1 MSTAE
6 ITAYLAGVDL
16 GRRADVVTVDPS
28 TPEIPDGAI
37 LDPGTAWACRFMT
50 AEQFR
55 YWLLRGVGD
64 AWRR

>member
-16 GRRADVVTVDPS
+16 GRRADVVKVAPS

-37 LDPGTAWACRFMT
+37 LDSELVHACRFMT
-50 AEQFR
+50 AEEFR